1 MKKLIGMMVLCAAV
15 MGASC
20 ADGRGSS
27 GGAQENLDGWQG
39 RKVLVA
45 YYSASGTTRAV
56 AEKIADAL
64 DADLFEIEPE
74 SPYSDADLNYRNES
88 SRVCREHETIF
99 GGKANGT
106 ATAADVNKLPVALKG
121 TAPDWS
127 SYDTVFIGYP
137 IWWGIAA
144 WPADAFAAQNDFS
157 GKTVIPFST
166 AISSGIGRSG
176 ELLKDLAGAKG
187 TWLDGRGFKTRTT
200 ESDVRSWLSEIN
212 LKK

>member
-1 MKKLIGMMVLCAAV
+1 MKKLIGILALCAAAI
-15 MGASC
+15 GTGC
-20 ADGRGSS
+20 ADS
-27 GGAQENLDGWQG
+27 QENLDGWQG

-64 DADLFEIEPE
+64 GADLFEIVPE
-74 SPYSDADLNYRNES
+74 SPYSNADLDWTNKS
-88 SRVCREHETIF
+88 SRVCREHDTIF
-99 GGKANGT
+99 GSKANGT
-106 ATAADVNKLPVALKG
+106 ATAADVKKLPVALKG

-144 WPADAFAAQNDFS
+144 WPANAFAAQNDFS

-187 TWLDGRGFKTRTT
+187 TWLDGRGFKTHTT
-200 ESDVRSWLSEIN
+200 ESDVRSWLAGIS

>member
-27 GGAQENLDGWQG
+27 KGSQENLDGWQG

-45 YYSASGTTRAV
+45 YYSASGTTQAV

-64 DADLFEIEPE
+64 GADLFEIEPE
-74 SPYSDADLNYRNES
+74 PPYSDADLNYRNES

-99 GGKANGT
+99 GSKANGT
-106 ATAADVNKLPVALKG
+106 ATAADVNRLPVALKG

-176 ELLKDLAGAKG
+176 ELLKDLADAKG

-200 ESDVRSWLSEIN
+200 ESDVRSWLSEIS